1 MQEAP
6 AHVDSRAELRE
17 LLDSLLRHERVIVAA
32 NRGPMEYH
40 VPPDGE
46 PQARRGAG
54 GVVTALSALTNYV
67 DVTWIASAMGEG
79 DRRVAEAHGNRA
91 VPSPFAG
98 QRASVRFVVTPR
110 RTYHKYYNVICNPL
124 LWYLQHYMWPSPYMP
139 TVDAATYDAWDTG
152 YVEVNRE
159 FADAIVEEAGR
170 GEQRPL
176 VMVHDYQLYLVPG
189 MVRGRLPGS
198 HIHHFNHI
206 PWPAASYWTL
216 LPATMRTAICQS
228 LCNADIVGFQA
239 ERDVRAFMACCE
251 EFLPDAD
258 VDHDAHVVRYAGRQ
272 TLVRAYPISIDVD
285 DVRAIAASP
294 RAMEHRERLL
304 PLLGRQTIVRVDRA
318 EPSKNIVRG
327 FAAYALLLE
336 RHPELRGNVRFL
348 AFLVPSR
355 LHLRQYQRYVEDI
368 NESVDG
374 INARF
379 GNEGWQPVQVFFE
392 NNYVQALAAMRLY
405 DVLLVNPVI
414 DGMNLVAKEGPVVNE
429 RDGVLVLSEAAGA
442 HEQLRVGALSVAPA
456 DIEGTYQALH
466 RALTMPASERALRQ
480 QRLAQAVEREDV
492 THWLVR
498 QLRDVQA
505 LAR

>member
-6 AHVDSRAELRE
+6 AHAGSRAELRA
-17 LLDSLLRHERVIVAA
+17 LLDGLLRHERVIVAA

-40 VPPDGE
+40 MSPEGE
-46 PQARRGAG
+46 PKAWRGSG
-54 GVVTALSALTNYV
+54 GVVTALSSLTNYV

-79 DRRVAEAHGNRA
+79 DRRVAEAHGNHA
-91 VPSPFAG
+91 VPSPFTA
-98 QRASVRFVVTPR
+98 QRASVRFVVTSR
-110 RTYHKYYNVICNPL
+110 RAYHKYYNVICNPL
-124 LWYLQHYMWPSPYMP
+124 LWYLQHYMWPSPYLPM
-139 TVDAATYDAWDTG
+139 VDAATYDAWDTG
-152 YVEVNRE
+152 YVEVNRQ
-159 FADAIVEEAGR
+159 FADAIVDEASR

-189 MVRGRLPGS
+189 MVRARLPEAY
-198 HIHHFNHI
+198 IHHFNHI

-216 LPATMRTAICQS
+216 LPAMMRSSICQS
-228 LCNADIVGFQA
+228 LCSADIVGFQA
-239 ERDVRAFMACCE
+239 ERDVRAFLACCE
-251 EFLPDAD
+251 EFMPDGD
-258 VDHDAHVVRYAGRQ
+258 VDHGSRMVRYAGGE
-272 TLVRAYPISIDVD
+272 TLVRAYPISIAVD
-285 DVRAIAASP
+285 EVRAIAASP
-294 RAMEHRERLL
+294 RAMEYRERLL

-368 NESVDG
+368 NESVDS
-374 INARF
+374 INTRF
-379 GNEGWQPVQVFFE
+379 GNKGWQPVQVFFE
-392 NNYVQALAAMRLY
+392 NNYVQAIAAMRLY

-429 RDGVLVLSEAAGA
+429 RDGVLVLSETAGA
-442 HEQLRVGALSVAPA
+442 HAQLRVGALSVAPA
-456 DIEGTYQALH
+456 DLEGTCQALY
-466 RALTMPASERALRQ
+466 RALTMPADERATRQ
-480 QRLAQAVEREDV
+480 QSLAQAVEREDI
-492 THWLVR
+492 TDWLVR
-498 QLRDVQA
+498 QLRDVRA